1 MIPSRLPSRQRGASI
16 ITLLFVAIIVAF
28 FILMGARTFP
38 AINEYL
44 TIRKVVAQIM
54 RGNPASAADIRQ
66 AFDKSTEVEYSIHT
80 ISGKD
85 LQIKP
90 VGESGFRT
98 EYAYNVEIPIAD
110 PAYLLLKFDGSATSA
125 EAKGP

>member
-1 MIPSRLPSRQRGASI
+1 MIPSRPLSRQRGTSI
-16 ITLLFVAIIVAF
+16 ITLLFAAIIVGF

-54 RGNPASAADIRQ
+54 RGNPGSAADIRQ
-66 AFDKSTEVEYSIHT
+66 AFERSSEVEYSIHT
-80 ISGKD
+80 ISSKD
-85 LQIKP
+85 LLIKP
-90 VGESGFRT
+90 VGDGGFRT